1 MRKLASLAAF
11 VASLAAG
18 GIYLYPT
25 EMRLLES
32 DPAPSARIHHHT
44 SNEIELLFNKP
55 VDLAAAM
62 VDVSDP
68 NGAKVSDGKPWVEEG
83 VLVQR
88 LKAPTSAGYRSG
100 EYRVRFYVKATDGK
114 KAKGAFS
121 FYNDHE
127 HGAGHKH

>member
-11 VASLAAG
+11 IAGLAAG
-18 GIYLYPT
+18 GVYLYPT

-32 DPAPSARIHHHT
+32 DPASGQHIPHHT

-55 VDLAAAM
+55 VDLSAAYIA
-62 VDVSDP
+62 VSDP
-68 NGAKVSDGKPWVEEG
+68 KGAEVADGKPWVEEG

-88 LKAPTSAGYRSG
+88 LKAPTSSGYRPG
-100 EYRVRFYVKATDGK
+100 QYRVTYYVKATDGK

-127 HGAGHKH
+127 HGPGHKH

>member
-18 GIYLYPT
+18 GVYLYPT

-32 DPAPSARIHHHT
+32 DPAASAHIHHHS

-55 VDLAAAM
+55 VDLSAAYIA
-62 VDVSDP
+62 VSDP
-68 NGAKVSDGKPWVEEG
+68 HGAKVSDGKPWVEDG

-88 LKAPTSAGYRSG
+88 IKAPTKDGYMPG
-100 EYRVRFYVKATDGK
+100 QYRVTYNVKATDGM
-114 KAKGAFS
+114 KAKGVYS

-127 HGAGHKH
+127 HGGHKH